1 MADITQTE
9 VYIGDLRVGH
19 GTNVKVSPDQSSTVE
34 ETKTFDEVIT
44 DGSNILSWKITMD
57 RLRYDTAKEYQDFER
72 LLYTMFDTPQ
82 NMKVVNRTRG
92 RDGNIVKVSQVV
104 YNCLVDGKDYESKP
118 GERIT
123 ENLSFKGGKMK
134 EWINGVLVTPW

>member
-57 RLRYDTAKEYQDFER
+57 KLRYGTIQEYQDCEKM
-72 LLYTMFDTPQ
+72 LYSMFDTPQ
-82 NMKVVNRTRG
+82 NVKVVNRTRTT
-92 RDGNIVKVSQVV
+92 DGKIMKVTQVV
-104 YNCLVDGKDYESKP
+104 YNCLVDNKDYESKP
-118 GERIT
+118 AERIT

-134 EWINGVLVTPW
+134 EWVDGVLVTPW